1 MAKSPAPQPFARPCT
16 PFSPARV
23 DNSLV
28 RALVPARDSRRG
40 VPSRRPWLA
49 HALFPRDTRPR
60 RSQQTSRHGA
70 EAAGSFGGAGR
81 GPMPP
86 SSTAAPSC
94 APPRR
99 FLRGVQATP
108 GSRTSVRL
116 GVPVSAAAR
125 GLVSAAADAPS
136 PLDCPR
142 GSLGC
147 QATFWPPVG
156 SATRSNGRC
165 VLPYQLAPQGAHEG
179 RHRRRGTLPVPLMP
193 ATPQPPLG
201 GSAER

>member
-99 FLRGVQATP
+99 FLHGVQATQ
-108 GSRTSVRL
+108 SLRTSGRKGLPVCAAV
-116 GVPVSAAAR
+116 GGPVSAASLKSTLRGWTAPALRWAAR
-125 GLVSAAADAPS
+125 RCSGPPSARQRARTAAAPCLTSS
-136 PLDCPR
+136 PP
-142 GSLGC
+142 
-147 QATFWPPVG
+147 TPP
-156 SATRSNGRC
+156 
-165 VLPYQLAPQGAHEG
+165 PGASRIVYHSW
-179 RHRRRGTLPVPLMP
+179 R
-193 ATPQPPLG
+193 
-201 GSAER
+201 